1 MNCLKTIKYLSIIFL
16 IFTISI
22 YASKGE
28 AVSSAGILTSMK
40 INMEINP
47 DYMDWGASID
57 QNQFAIMLWIS
68 NDNQTASIANVEVY
82 AALNAD
88 PLQVVLNSPLFG
100 NYDTNNDNLIDEILP
115 GNNIPLLLISET
127 LSGNIVD
134 GALLVQLLE
143 HDGIS
148 SNLELSDVATI
159 LFAKNDSGPFKF
171 GQDPFSFPGW
181 EMTSDEMVNYAGSDN
196 MLGVLHQATYTF
208 PSRCFGMAGA
218 AGNYFSNPQS
228 RPYAGSVP
236 FSWVKNSVLEEEI
249 SAYDIAQV
257 FPNISSAF
265 LNVNNPNEINDLENL
280 LGNHEPAVLTLNKN
294 GENTGHALLAT
305 KLTLLE
311 YSGNALIECY
321 DSKGTAYTGEVYA
334 TYNYS
339 SGTFDYKG
347 EYDRFRVDEIPDA
360 SNISGDGPV
369 SSFNTRVSDYLY
381 DTGQKLFTA
390 QSPVDLYV
398 EDSYG
403 RRTGVVGVGSNVN
416 DIPGAELYRIPI
428 DGSSQEFITL
438 VYVPQDDSYIVR
450 LKGRSNGL
458 MRFETYTPMAGDYLE
473 FAYLDNISVT
483 NVWSATYNEEDAE
496 SGIRVDSDGD
506 GFINYILALFNQ
518 DIPTDI
524 NGDFKPKAAS
534 GYELYQNYPNPFNPS
549 TNINFDLPKAAQVT
563 INVYDIQGSQVK
575 TLINNYYPAGSHRVV
590 WDGTNNSGEKINS
603 GIYFYELSSG
613 MTRIVK
619 KMQLLK

>member
-1 MNCLKTIKYLSIIFL
+1 M
-16 IFTISI
+16 
-22 YASKGE
+22 
-28 AVSSAGILTSMK
+28 
-40 INMEINP
+40 
-47 DYMDWGASID
+47 
-57 QNQFAIMLWIS
+57 
-68 NDNQTASIANVEVY
+68 
-82 AALNAD
+82 
-88 PLQVVLNSPLFG
+88 
-100 NYDTNNDNLIDEILP
+100 
-115 GNNIPLLLISET
+115 
-127 LSGNIVD
+127 
-134 GALLVQLLE
+134 
-143 HDGIS
+143 
-148 SNLELSDVATI
+148 
-159 LFAKNDSGPFKF
+159 
-171 GQDPFSFPGW
+171 
-181 EMTSDEMVNYAGSDN
+181 
-196 MLGVLHQATYTF
+196 
-208 PSRCFGMAGA
+208 
-218 AGNYFSNPQS
+218 
-228 RPYAGSVP
+228 
-236 FSWVKNSVLEEEI
+236 
-249 SAYDIAQV
+249 
-257 FPNISSAF
+257 
-265 LNVNNPNEINDLENL
+265 
-280 LGNHEPAVLTLNKN
+280 
-294 GENTGHALLAT
+294 
-305 KLTLLE
+305 
-311 YSGNALIECY
+311 
-321 DSKGTAYTGEVYA
+321 
-334 TYNYS
+334 
-339 SGTFDYKG
+339 
-347 EYDRFRVDEIPDA
+347 
-360 SNISGDGPV
+360 
-369 SSFNTRVSDYLY
+369 
-381 DTGQKLFTA
+381 
-390 QSPVDLYV
+390 YV